1 MGNNGARGGRGLV
14 IEGGYIMLGISTR
27 GEAVHLIFVCFR
39 VCILSNQWC
48 VIEFCGQVWK
58 LERVR

>member
-1 MGNNGARGGRGLV
+1 M
-14 IEGGYIMLGISTR
+14 IEGGYIMLGVSTR
-27 GEAVHLIFVCFR
+27 GEAVHVIFVCLR

-58 LERVR
+58 AKAGVCPH